1 MAEVGG
7 GRETSGA
14 DRSRAPQGK
23 NCSSRNVK
31 TAARVPAATAVWHG
45 TRELHDEHVGSLM

>member
-23 NCSSRNVK
+23 NCSSRTLKLQVESQ
-31 TAARVPAATAVWHG
+31 PQLQCG
-45 TRELHDEHVGSLM
+45 TGLGSCMMSTWEV